1 MRYTD
6 NEAELFDVVR
16 QIGQSKCDLVAF
28 FQIIKLEG
36 MKVAQQDVAREVA
49 VPQPGKIVQR
59 LRLGLFEVSAS
70 ALLLNEKD
78 ALPEKVNETALVAKV
93 LDRLLEARDAAHRDA
108 ENIEKSR

>member
-1 MRYTD
+1 
-6 NEAELFDVVR
+6 
-16 QIGQSKCDLVAF
+16 
-28 FQIIKLEG
+28 

-78 ALPEKVNETALVAKV
+78 ALPEKVNETTLVAKV

-108 ENIEKSR
+108 ENIEEIAIEKLRLPLLVSFPRPVLGESGCSQSDFIPG